1 MKTLNKCLNEL
12 DRIIIGDV
20 LDGNLI
26 LGILNYVRK
35 CIFIRICIFNLFCSL
50 TGVIWVNSVR

>member
-26 LGILNYVRK
+26 LGILNYLRK
-35 CIFIRICIFNLFCSL
+35 FIFNTYYEKIRIS
-50 TGVIWVNSVR
+50 GKK